1 MLDDNPLE
9 PDRFSTSP
17 IIYTHVQNLRGV
29 MESCYYQSTVV
40 ATTVPGFNTLGVYAR
55 NYLVAHGYIESA
67 IGIIVE
73 VRNIAR
79 TNEEFALALSFHGL
93 PVLEGL
99 FLWHLSNL

>member
-1 MLDDNPLE
+1 
-9 PDRFSTSP
+9 
-17 IIYTHVQNLRGV
+17 
-29 MESCYYQSTVV
+29 MESRYYRSTVV
-40 ATTVPGFNTLGVYAR
+40 ATTVPGFDTLGVYAR

-93 PVLEGL
+93 PVSEGL